1 MLFQIKKKLI
11 IRPILVAII
20 VIGSSYVSAEEE
32 NLLVQIQSIA
42 IAQKMNGTI
51 ITIATDGILP
61 KDVTAW
67 EADNGWFYVTL
78 VGCRIDTS
86 IEKPFTETGIVIDFQ
101 SLQMDETVQLNFQLS
116 DKLSAFNIL
125 DNGIDEVLISMRSP
139 VGETVAISDSGN
151 ILEELPVRPNPLSY
165 LVMATGSGLIA
176 KGFVDSKLMDF
187 LSGSVLLVVGYVWM
201 RSPPTE
207 VSDEKELD

>member
-1 MLFQIKKKLI
+1 
-11 IRPILVAII
+11 
-20 VIGSSYVSAEEE
+20 
-32 NLLVQIQSIA
+32 
-42 IAQKMNGTI
+42 MNGTI

-67 EADNGWFYVTL
+67 ESDNGWFYVTL
-78 VGCRIDTS
+78 VDCRIDTT
-86 IEKPFTETGIVIDFQ
+86 IEKPFIKTGIVIDFQ
-101 SLQMDETVQLNFQLS
+101 SLQLDETVQLNFRLS
-116 DKLSAFNIL
+116 DKLSTFNIL
-125 DNGIDEVLISMRSP
+125 DNGIDEVLITMRSP

-201 RSPPTE
+201 RSPPSE
-207 VSDEKELD
+207 LSDEKELD

>member
-20 VIGSSYVSAEEE
+20 VTGSSYLSAEEE
-32 NLLVQIQSIA
+32 NRLVQIQSIA

-86 IEKPFTETGIVIDFQ
+86 IEKLFTETGIVIDFQ
-101 SLQMDETVQLNFQLS
+101 SLQLDETVQLNFQLS

-125 DNGIDEVLISMRSP
+125 DNGKDELLITMRSP
-139 VGETVAISDSGN
+139 IGDTVASLDETDLLKEQTVN
-151 ILEELPVRPNPLSY
+151 PNPLSY
-165 LVMATGSGLIA
+165 LVMASGSGLIA

-201 RSPPTE
+201 ILSPSE
-207 VSDEKELD
+207 LSD

>member
-1 MLFQIKKKLI
+1 M
-11 IRPILVAII
+11 VAII
-20 VIGSSYVSAEEE
+20 VIGSSYLSAEEE
-32 NLLVQIQSIA
+32 NRLVQIQSIA

-86 IEKPFTETGIVIDFQ
+86 IEKLFTETGIVIDFQ
-101 SLQMDETVQLNFQLS
+101 SLQLDETVQLNFQLS

-125 DNGIDEVLISMRSP
+125 DNGKDELLITMRSP
-139 VGETVAISDSGN
+139 IGDTVASLDGTDLLKEQTVN
-151 ILEELPVRPNPLSY
+151 PNPLSY
-165 LVMATGSGLIA
+165 LVMASGSGLIA

-201 RSPPTE
+201 ILSPSE
-207 VSDEKELD
+207 LSD

>member
-20 VIGSSYVSAEEE
+20 VIGSSYLSAEEE
-32 NLLVQIQSIA
+32 NRLVQIQSIA

-86 IEKPFTETGIVIDFQ
+86 IEKLFTETGIVIDFQ

-125 DNGIDEVLISMRSP
+125 DNGKDELLITMRSP
-139 VGETVAISDSGN
+139 IGDTVASLDGTDLLKEQTVN
-151 ILEELPVRPNPLSY
+151 PNPLSY
-165 LVMATGSGLIA
+165 LVMASGSGLIA

-201 RSPPTE
+201 ILSPSE
-207 VSDEKELD
+207 LSD

>member
-20 VIGSSYVSAEEE
+20 VTGSSYLSAEEE
-32 NLLVQIQSIA
+32 NRLVQIQSIA

-86 IEKPFTETGIVIDFQ
+86 IEKLFTETGIVIDFQ
-101 SLQMDETVQLNFQLS
+101 SLQLDETVQLNFQLS

-125 DNGIDEVLISMRSP
+125 DNGKDELLITMRSP
-139 VGETVAISDSGN
+139 IGDTVASLDGTDLLKEQTVN
-151 ILEELPVRPNPLSY
+151 PNPLSY
-165 LVMATGSGLIA
+165 LVMASGSGLIA

-201 RSPPTE
+201 ILSPSE
-207 VSDEKELD
+207 LSD

>member
-20 VIGSSYVSAEEE
+20 VIGSSYLSAEEE
-32 NLLVQIQSIA
+32 NRLVQIQSIA

-86 IEKPFTETGIVIDFQ
+86 IEKLFTETGIVIDFQ
-101 SLQMDETVQLNFQLS
+101 SLQLDETVQLNFQLS

-125 DNGIDEVLISMRSP
+125 DNGKDELLITMRSP
-139 VGETVAISDSGN
+139 IGDTVASLDGTDLLKEQTVN
-151 ILEELPVRPNPLSY
+151 PNPLSY
-165 LVMATGSGLIA
+165 LVMVSGSGLIA

-201 RSPPTE
+201 ISSPSE
-207 VSDEKELD
+207 LSD